1 MLKKRMIFVTVIL
14 LITPNV
20 FCETIFS
27 LDLTGQEINQN
38 DSINKKN
45 GSFSPVGT
53 SLSITQTS
61 PGFMNLE
68 LLVASA
74 GKINPTQDFAF
85 SMASTQTRSSFG
97 DLDIFYALLDSSDV
111 STGIF
116 IVDEGNIANFG
127 LEDMTG
133 TTFNGN
139 KNNFNVRND
148 QEISAP
154 LHNVGEQGLLE
165 STFVFFNGN
174 VTISTLFNGVS
185 VSGFTATNPIDLTSD
200 LRFVLGLNDVG
211 ENFTLDSLSLN
222 LSTVPETNTVPEA
235 STYLVFL
242 IGILFIGITRQTK
255 CKK

>member
-1 MLKKRMIFVTVIL
+1 MLRKPMIFIIIL
-14 LITPNV
+14 LITSSI

-38 DSINKKN
+38 SSINKKN
-45 GSFSPVGT
+45 GSFSQVGT

-74 GKINPTQDFAF
+74 GEINPIQDFSF
-85 SMASTQTRSSFG
+85 SISSTQTRSSPG
-97 DLDIFYALLDSSDV
+97 DLDIFYTLLDNSDV
-111 STGIF
+111 SAGIF

-127 LEDMTG
+127 LEDITG

-154 LHNVGEQGLLE
+154 LHNFGEQGLLE
-165 STFVFFNGN
+165 STFAFSNGS

-185 VSGFTATNPIDLTSD
+185 VSEFTVANPIDLTSD

-211 ENFTLDSLSLN
+211 ENFTLDNLSLN
-222 LSTVPETNTVPEA
+222 LSTVPETSTVPEA
-235 STYLVFL
+235 STYVVFL
-242 IGILFIGITRQTK
+242 IGALLIWIAQQTK
-255 CKK
+255 LKK